1 MSRAKAAPV
10 FLTREQIDQVIGG
23 LSAGDLIEAMGDS
36 DTIRGTR
43 MIGVAFDSAAA
54 RLGISNGVSGV
65 NLVHVSDF
73 KYMAE
78 KLSGAVN
85 IDSPLSEGQE
95 HSPTSA
101 ATSDVPPPTSDS

>member
-1 MSRAKAAPV
+1 MSRAKAAPM

-78 KLSGAVN
+78 KLSSAVN
-85 IDSPLSEGQE
+85 IDSPLSEGQGDL
-95 HSPTSA
+95 PPSA
-101 ATSDVPPPTSDS
+101 ATTAAPQQT